1 MEGYANAKTVA
12 IKLSLMARKSENS
25 QDVLEELRK
34 ELELLRSTIKNLNE
48 ITNYE
53 FMSSGIVKA
62 LVELLCSTPSVL
74 EEEDQRGMEESKEQ
88 PLK

>member
-12 IKLSLMARKSENS
+12 MKLSVIARKAQNTPE
-25 QDVLEELRK
+25 VMVELRK

-53 FMSSGIVKA
+53 FMSSGIVKS
-62 LVELLCSTPSVL
+62 LVELLCSTPSLL
-74 EEEDQRGMEESKEQ
+74 EE
-88 PLK
+88 